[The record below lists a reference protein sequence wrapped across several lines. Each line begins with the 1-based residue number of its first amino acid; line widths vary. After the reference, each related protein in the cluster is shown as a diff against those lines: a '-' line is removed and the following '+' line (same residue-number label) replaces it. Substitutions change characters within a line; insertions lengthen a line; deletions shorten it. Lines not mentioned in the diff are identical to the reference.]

1 MRLRHPLNL
10 SLVLKSDLSLRYLFD
25 PATGAVPSRSAPRW
39 MPWKP
44 GHPDLIATANIGC
57 YAYLRQEARVPV
69 VHWVELL
76 G

>member
-1 MRLRHPLNL
+1 MR
-10 SLVLKSDLSLRYLFD
+10 SLPPRY
-25 PATGAVPSRSAPRW
+25 TSRSNHPAQAGQATPRTLVAQT
-39 MPWKP
+39 PVAALEA

-76 G
+76 T